1 VSDVLKDQRDFLFFF
16 LFVLVKRVDS
26 SLCTIITLGINL
38 RKGLYQYIIRSQ
50 SRRACTLV

>member
-1 VSDVLKDQRDFLFFF
+1 LDVLADQWDF
-16 LFVLVKRVDS
+16 LFVLVKWVDN

-38 RKGLYQYIIRSQ
+38 RKGLCRYIIRSR